1 LAPKRSKLDAG
12 GSDQSNQSMTAG
24 NWIILNHWRWLSY
37 VHFIVDDLMTWN
49 CTCLLNFLISVFEER
64 LLSQNC
70 ARLAER
76 RMHLPR
82 VYNCGTKQEVIFILF
97 CLLGHGV
104 FEKCGKEKKQC
115 ENIWKR
121 RILFPRSLW
130 WLSLSLSLSLSVPA
144 ALQEVLRSTAI
155 TCNQITATGNRWPWG
170 AIGFI
175 EDGIVDVAASLPE
188 LPRAW
193 WLPHFLE
200 CGNWQ
205 LFRNDPKIHWS
216 WISLMNPAEFA
227 SARQPNASWGVTLR
241 VLWETRGI
249 WYRMYPAVTSWCE
262 TSSSRVYTWS
272 CYPAGHHARTST
284 TKLK

>member
-1 LAPKRSKLDAG
+1 MFVEFLDFCFWRTTSVTKLRPACGAPHALAKGVQLRDETRSDLYSLLPIRA
-12 GSDQSNQSMTAG
+12 
-24 NWIILNHWRWLSY
+24 WRFWKMWKGKKT
-37 VHFIVDDLMTWN
+37 VWK
-49 CTCLLNFLISVFEER
+49 
-64 LLSQNC
+64 
-70 ARLAER
+70 
-76 RMHLPR
+76 HLKTTYLVSPQPL
-82 VYNCGTKQEVIFILF
+82 VA
-97 CLLGHGV
+97 
-104 FEKCGKEKKQC
+104 
-115 ENIWKR
+115 
-121 RILFPRSLW
+121 
-130 WLSLSLSLSLSVPA
+130 LSLSLSVPA

-241 VLWETRGI
+241 GLWETRGI